1 MDSGDEGDG
10 VGVAPVEIAHRLN
23 EVIAS
28 ARNHPLATQPPS
40 APSPKSV
47 TSIDTATLEL
57 LSMWKADDFR
67 TDPEKLRQAGEELAE
82 FKNALNEN
90 RAATGARL
98 RFG

>member
-1 MDSGDEGDG
+1 
-10 VGVAPVEIAHRLN
+10 
-23 EVIAS
+23 
-28 ARNHPLATQPPS
+28 
-40 APSPKSV
+40 
-47 TSIDTATLEL
+47 
-57 LSMWKADDFR
+57 MWKADDFR